1 LIFDRYF
8 QQKFTWYGSGFS
20 GHDVV
25 YCLTY
30 HFEIISQN
38 ISVERNKEMKKKIV
52 AAVLAAVMV
61 FSLTACQ
68 GNPLAKD
75 EIIPSDE
82 STSDS
87 FEMPPKEN
95 VLSSEP
101 AEGELDAETAQLLYN
116 NYIDINNYM
125 VGRLYESLERYFN
138 YVDIESEEF
147 KLLDEED
154 NYYDCYSI
162 SDSKIEDL
170 EETYEIVNGKSEKD
184 ALDQAFLDLY
194 PSIKSLML
202 TLNEIYDYTDMETYK
217 VDDFAKSQE
226 HHAALM
232 SALNEY
238 TLAEEAFRNE
248 LNTLADQ
255 RQAEE
260 LEQLKAEGYEVIY
273 SLIMTINLAQELE
286 SELYRQEVWDDNILD
301 MDMTTIKPLYDEFAS
316 YVDTVLAYSEDSEA
330 LSKEGLNSGSLALY
344 VMHMKDALKSINRVL
359 AKVEAGE
366 ALDSSD
372 LISTMPGQCSL
383 SAFADGVSD
392 MIDAYNN
399 IYFY

>member
-1 LIFDRYF
+1 
-8 QQKFTWYGSGFS
+8 
-20 GHDVV
+20 
-25 YCLTY
+25 
-30 HFEIISQN
+30 
-38 ISVERNKEMKKKIV
+38 MKKKIF
-52 AAVLAAVMV
+52 AAGLAAVMAL
-61 FSLTACQ
+61 SLTACQ
-68 GNPLAKD
+68 GNPFAKD

-82 STSDS
+82 SSSDS
-87 FEMPPKEN
+87 FEMPSKDN
-95 VLSSEP
+95 VLGNEP
-101 AEGELDAETAQLLYN
+101 AEGELDEETAQLLYN

-162 SDSKIEDL
+162 SDSQIEDL

-184 ALDQAFLDLY
+184 ALDQAFLNLY

-217 VDDFAKSQE
+217 VDNFAKSQE
-226 HHAALM
+226 HHVALM

-248 LNTLADQ
+248 LNTLAAQ
-255 RQAEE
+255 RQEEE
-260 LEQLKAEGYEVIY
+260 LAQLKEEGYEVVY

-301 MDMTTIKPLYDEFAS
+301 MDLTTIKPLYDEFAS

-344 VMHMKDALKSINRVL
+344 VMHMKDALKSFNRVL

-383 SAFADGVSD
+383 SAFSEGVSD